1 MLWNFAQW
9 KTENKTTLRTID
21 EEPAMATRI
30 VMNKWR
36 SHVSLS
42 MYEKNITGSGVGN
55 FRNGGYRVNRDIVG
69 DSGGEEDPLQNPR
82 PPERV
87 KASLGPG
94 HKHQEASG
102 PASGLM
108 MRAKRLSCRLS
119 ERASVLWRTSGASDD
134 QPPPPV
140 PRHRTQAEKY
150 DTVISDNNHRRLLD
164 RRTSRAYTCR
174 ELLCVVFIP
183 CLLICVLGIVCSALV
198 IHHVLGKVRKSFF
211 LVFRDATFLFD
222 SHEPCY
228 DHCPLSTRHHQKY
241 KSRPCRDVMR

>member
-1 MLWNFAQW
+1 MKLCAVKNRKQNID
-9 KTENKTTLRTID
+9 EN

-36 SHVSLS
+36 SRVS
-42 MYEKNITGSGVGN
+42 MYEKNITGSGGGGN

-87 KASLGPG
+87 KSSLG
-94 HKHQEASG
+94 HRTEVS

-119 ERASVLWRTSGASDD
+119 ERASVLWSGSEPD
-134 QPPPPV
+134 QPPPV
-140 PRHRTQAEKY
+140 PRHRTEKY
-150 DTVISDNNHRRLLD
+150 DTVVSDNNHRRLLD

-174 ELLCVVFIP
+174 ELLCVVFVP

-198 IHHVLGKVRKSFF
+198 IHHVLGKVRKSSLCLLNDIFMCF
-211 LVFRDATFLFD
+211 IW
-222 SHEPCY
+222 
-228 DHCPLSTRHHQKY
+228 PLLWSQPAPHASPSQVLARML
-241 KSRPCRDVMR
+241 C

>member
-1 MLWNFAQW
+1 MKLCAVKNRKQNNA
-9 KTENKTTLRTID
+9 EN

-36 SHVSLS
+36 SHVSITRA
-42 MYEKNITGSGVGN
+42 MYYEKNITGSGGGN

-87 KASLGPG
+87 KTGLRS
-94 HKHQEASG
+94 QEASSLGG

-119 ERASVLWRTSGASDD
+119 ERASVLWRTSGGSDD

-140 PRHRTQAEKY
+140 PRHRTEKY
-150 DTVISDNNHRRLLD
+150 DTVVSDNNHRRLLD

-174 ELLCVVFIP
+174 ELLCVVFVP

-198 IHHVLGKVRKSFF
+198 IHHVLGRVRESS
-211 LVFRDATFLFD
+211 LLEIRDTFMCF
-222 SHEPCY
+222 
-228 DHCPLSTRHHQKY
+228 TRGLLW
-241 KSRPCRDVMR
+241 SACSARVTITVTAGVLC

>member
-1 MLWNFAQW
+1 MKLCAVKNRKQNID
-9 KTENKTTLRTID
+9 EN

-36 SHVSLS
+36 SVR
-42 MYEKNITGSGVGN
+42 MYEKNITGSGGGGN

-87 KASLGPG
+87 KSSLG
-94 HKHQEASG
+94 HRAEVS

-119 ERASVLWRTSGASDD
+119 ERASVLWSGSEPD

-140 PRHRTQAEKY
+140 PRHRTEKY
-150 DTVISDNNHRRLLD
+150 DTVVSDNNHRRLLD

-174 ELLCVVFIP
+174 ELLCVVFVP
-183 CLLICVLGIVCSALV
+183 CLLICILGIVCSALV
-198 IHHVLGKVRKSFF
+198 IHHVLGKVRKSSLYF
-211 LVFRDATFLFD
+211 LNDIFMCFIRALLWSQPAPHASPSQVL
-222 SHEPCY
+222 
-228 DHCPLSTRHHQKY
+228 
-241 KSRPCRDVMR
+241 DVMLTLSPFQSSLAICIKI

>member
-1 MLWNFAQW
+1 MKLCAVKNRKQNNA
-9 KTENKTTLRTID
+9 EN

-36 SHVSLS
+36 SHVSITRV
-42 MYEKNITGSGVGN
+42 MYEKNITGSGGGN

-87 KASLGPG
+87 KSGLRS
-94 HKHQEASG
+94 QEASSLGG

-119 ERASVLWRTSGASDD
+119 ERASVLWRTSGGSDD

-140 PRHRTQAEKY
+140 PRHRTEKY
-150 DTVISDNNHRRLLD
+150 DTVVSDNNHRRLLD

-174 ELLCVVFIP
+174 ELLCVVFVP

-198 IHHVLGKVRKSFF
+198 IHHVLGRVRKSS
-211 LVFRDATFLFD
+211 LLEFREFATLLCVL
-222 SHEPCY
+222 HEPCY
-228 DHCPLSTRHHQKY
+228 DHCLLSTRHNH
-241 KSRPCRDVMR
+241 KSQPGCYVNSLPI